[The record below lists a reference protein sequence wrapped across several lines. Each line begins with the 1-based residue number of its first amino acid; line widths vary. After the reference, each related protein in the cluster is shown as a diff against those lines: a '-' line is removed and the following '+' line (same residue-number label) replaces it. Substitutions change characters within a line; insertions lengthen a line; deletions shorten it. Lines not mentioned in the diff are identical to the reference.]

1 MLRGQRLWAQLL
13 SLACVQGWV
22 CASTVEWE
30 NNFHHI
36 VFYKVSLAKTW
47 TGLEKKY
54 TSISW
59 DFLVYFGTTKA
70 EKKNSDKVKWAV
82 FQEKLLQ

>member
-1 MLRGQRLWAQLL
+1 MFSTQSFSLL
-13 SLACVQGWV
+13 CVQGW
-22 CASTVEWE
+22 AWSFTVEWE
-30 NNFHHI
+30 IFFHHN

-59 DFLVYFGTTKA
+59 EFLVYFGTTKA
-70 EKKNSDKVKWAV
+70 AKKNIDEVKWAV
-82 FQEKLLQ
+82 FWEKLL